1 MTGAVFDRLIGQEAT
16 VSVLADAVSA
26 AASGGSGMTH
36 AWLFTGP
43 PGSGR
48 SVAARAFAAAL
59 QCDQGGCGEC
69 AACRTTMSGSH
80 GDVTHVVP
88 DGLSIGVATMRGLVL
103 AAGRAPSTGK
113 WQILIVEDAD
123 RLTEAAGNALL
134 KSIEEPP
141 ERTVFLL
148 CAPSANP
155 AEISVTIKSRCR
167 HLALRQP
174 SVDAVTTL
182 LTEKDWVDPGLARL
196 AAAASQ
202 GHIGRARRLATDP
215 QARDRRDAILA
226 VPRQLTSVSACFA
239 AADALISA
247 AESEAVDATA
257 GLAEKEKADLETALG
272 KGGTGKGASKA
283 ARGSAGQLK
292 DLERRQKS
300 RLTRTQR
307 DTLDLA
313 LIDLAAFYRDVLML
327 RLGAPVSAIH
337 LDMAET
343 ATAAAQNWTPES
355 ILRRIDAVLRCREAI
370 DTNVRPRIAVEAM
383 MLSLWQG

>member
-1 MTGAVFDRLIGQEAT
+1 MTGKVFDRLIGQPDT
-16 VSVLADAVSA
+16 VAVLAAAVA
-26 AASGGSGMTH
+26 AAAEGRSGMTH

-59 QCDQGGCGEC
+59 QCDRGGCGDC
-69 AACRTTMSGSH
+69 SACRTTLAGSH

-88 DGLSIGVATMRGLVL
+88 DGLSIGVATMRDLVL
-103 AAGRAPSTGK
+103 AAGRAPSTGA
-113 WQILIVEDAD
+113 WQILVIEDAD

-167 HLALRQP
+167 HVALRQP
-174 SVDAVTTL
+174 SVDAVTRL
-182 LTEKDWVDPGLARL
+182 LVERDRIDVGLSRL
-196 AAAASQ
+196 SASAAQ

-215 QARDRRDAILA
+215 QARERRDAILS
-226 VPRQLTSVSACFA
+226 VPRRLTGVSACFA

-247 AESEAVDATA
+247 AESEAEAA
-257 GLAEKEKADLETALG
+257 NEGLAEREKAELETALG
-272 KGGTGKGASKA
+272 KGGTGKGATKA

-300 RLTRTQR
+300 RMTRTQR

-313 LIDLAAFYRDVLML
+313 LVDLAAFYRDVLVT
-327 RLGAPVSAIH
+327 RLGAPVPAVH
-337 LDMAET
+337 LDAVET
-343 ATAAAQNWTPES
+343 ARAAAASWTPES
-355 ILRRIDAVLRCREAI
+355 ILRRIDAVLACREAI
-370 DTNVRPRIAVEAM
+370 AANVRPRIAVEAM
-383 MLSLWQG
+383 MLALWKG